1 MRRVGPLARLALA
14 SRALT
19 GRRRASQADDID
31 HEAMED
37 DSTKLKSEV
46 AVGKKQKAR
55 LRRAA
60 SRWRRRKPRHGRH
73 CHSGVLG
80 LAQQNVQ
87 AWR

>member
-14 SRALT
+14 SCALT

-31 HEAMED
+31 HEAMEAD

-60 SRWRRRKPRHGRH
+60 SRGRRRKPRHGRH
-73 CHSGVLG
+73 CLSGF
-80 LAQQNVQ
+80 
-87 AWR
+87 